1 MSTGPG
7 VCDVPTGG
15 LARER
20 WGLHAPGGAAL
31 TPKWIP
37 EARGQSGPEN
47 MLAAPAD
54 SERQPAPWA
63 PPGLTGIAQTHSPL
77 VSECLPGWAGPVARQ
92 RGWVDRVDGLSL
104 CDGLML

>member
-1 MSTGPG
+1 MSTGPE

-54 SERQPAPWA
+54 SERQPRGPHLGSRALPKR
-63 PPGLTGIAQTHSPL
+63 THP
-77 VSECLPGWAGPVARQ
+77 
-92 RGWVDRVDGLSL
+92 
-104 CDGLML
+104 